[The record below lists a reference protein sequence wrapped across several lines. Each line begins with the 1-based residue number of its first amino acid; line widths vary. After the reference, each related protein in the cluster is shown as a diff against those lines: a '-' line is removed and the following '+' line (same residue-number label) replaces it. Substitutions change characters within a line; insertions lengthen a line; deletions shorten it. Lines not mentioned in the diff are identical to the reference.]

1 MGFCMMFIVSCLNCF
16 DSTSGTLTPC
26 TAESVCESRSS
37 HRKSL
42 TPDSHLGDASTTGT
56 TSNNEDVDDTKAVS
70 LPTNGGRSDYERM
83 KERNI
88 ARNMQ
93 LLKEILSATPIMDAG
108 GVSAYLSG
116 DGLGA
121 AMMEKG
127 ADIRYALILVCL
139 FCDQSSCSPVRSTTS
154 NNSSTKENVVAA
166 VPTPSVPNAPTQS
179 PNLRYVIHSYHRW
192 VIST

>member
-1 MGFCMMFIVSCLNCF
+1 MGFCTMCIVSCLNCF

-42 TPDSHLGDASTTGT
+42 TPDSHLGDASTTGATSKNEDADNTGAVSLPTNGGRSKSLTPDSHLGDASPTGT
-56 TSNNEDVDDTKAVS
+56 TSKNEDVDNTKAVS
-70 LPTNGGRSDYERM
+70 WPTNGGRSDYERM

-93 LLKEILSATPIMDAG
+93 LLKEILSGTPIMDAG

-116 DGLGA
+116 DGLGE
-121 AMMEKG
+121 AMTEQG
-127 ADIRYALILVCL
+127 AGVRYANQFSFVDFETNPRVLC
-139 FCDQSSCSPVRSTTS
+139 
-154 NNSSTKENVVAA
+154 
-166 VPTPSVPNAPTQS
+166 
-179 PNLRYVIHSYHRW
+179 
-192 VIST
+192 

>member
-1 MGFCMMFIVSCLNCF
+1 MGFCMMFIVSCLNCC

-37 HRKSL
+37 HCKSL
-42 TPDSHLGDASTTGT
+42 TPDSHLGDASTTGA
-56 TSNNEDVDDTKAVS
+56 TSKNEDADNTGAVS

-93 LLKEILSATPIMDAG
+93 LLKEILSGTPIMDAG

-116 DGLGA
+116 DGLGE
-121 AMMEKG
+121 AMTEQG
-127 ADIRYALILVCL
+127 AGVRYASQFSFVDFETNPRVLC
-139 FCDQSSCSPVRSTTS
+139 
-154 NNSSTKENVVAA
+154 
-166 VPTPSVPNAPTQS
+166 
-179 PNLRYVIHSYHRW
+179 
-192 VIST
+192 